1 MWTLLRFGSSE
12 GRNTARIIAA
22 YSSLLIFDGVNLTC
36 TLSIGMSDLC
46 DEDRGSVSLALTWI
60 LLSLATVTVVLRLYV
75 KLSLHHNVSQDD
87 YTALASLVSC
97 LSSQINS
104 YTGA

>member
-1 MWTLLRFGSSE
+1 
-12 GRNTARIIAA
+12 
-22 YSSLLIFDGVNLTC
+22 
-36 TLSIGMSDLC
+36 MSDLC